1 MTTDAAPPP
10 PAPAGAAP
18 AAPANPAPDPDTVL
32 GTAWRLDPGV
42 PVRPEPFGALLYHF
56 GTRRLSFVRSREV
69 VGVVQALA
77 GSPSAR
83 AACEAT
89 GVPPERMALTAR
101 ALATLAAS
109 GLITEAQETPE
120 TQERG

>member
-1 MTTDAAPPP
+1 MTTDAAPPSSP
-10 PAPAGAAP
+10 PAPAALPDRP
-18 AAPANPAPDPDTVL
+18 AKDPLDPATVL
-32 GTAWRLDPGV
+32 STAWRLDPGV
-42 PVRPEPFGALLYHF
+42 AVRPEPFGALLYHF

-77 GSPSAR
+77 GSPTAR

-109 GLITEAQETPE
+109 GLI
-120 TQERG
+120 QERG